1 MAEMQFNRVLKFK
14 DNQSFENAVKIIQP
28 VIQPVNDKGYQKS
41 LKSMRTFLSAGPKVT
56 VTDLRG
62 NK

>member
-14 DNQSFENAVKIIQP
+14 DNQSFENAVKI
-28 VIQPVNDKGYQKS
+28 IQPVNDKGYQKS

-62 NK
+62 KK

>member
-41 LKSMRTFLSAGPKVT
+41 LKNMRTFLSAGPKVT

>member
-28 VIQPVNDKGYQKS
+28 VIQPVNDKDYQKS